1 MQKNKVSIIIPTYNE
16 RDNVPIVF
24 KAIDDV
30 LDGKWHYQIIVVDDS
45 SPDGTG
51 MLVTEL
57 SDKDDRIKLIE
68 RPGKLGLGSAVVA
81 GFDHSDG
88 DYLVM
93 MDADLS
99 HDPKYLPDMLLELSN
114 HDIVIGSRYVD
125 GGGVRNW
132 PLWRRIVSLTASA
145 VGRSI
150 VGLNIRDIT
159 AGFAAFKRDHVMK
172 LSSDLNPKG
181 FKLLLEILA
190 KSPRARI
197 KECPIVFA
205 DRRFGR
211 SKASF
216 HEIILFIQ
224 LCFQLRS
231 VKKIYE

>member
-1 MQKNKVSIIIPTYNE
+1 MQKKKVSIIIPTYNE
-16 RDNVPIVF
+16 RDNVPIVV
-24 KAIDDV
+24 KAIEEV
-30 LDGKWHYQIIVVDDS
+30 LGGKWHYQIIVVDDS

-57 SDKDDRIKLIE
+57 SYKDHRINLIE

-125 GGGVRNW
+125 GGGVCNW
-132 PLWRRIVSLTASA
+132 PLWRKIVSVTASA

-150 VGLNIRDIT
+150 VGLSIRDLT
-159 AGFAAFKRDHVMK
+159 AGFAAFKRDHIMELLPD
-172 LSSDLNPKG
+172 LSPKG
-181 FKLLLEILA
+181 FKLLLEIVA
-190 KSPRARI
+190 KSPSANI
-197 KECPIVFA
+197 KEYPIVFT
-205 DRRFGR
+205 DRRFGN
-211 SKASF
+211 SKASV
-216 HEIILFIQ
+216 HEIILFIK
-224 LCFQLRS
+224 LCFQLRL
-231 VKKIYE
+231 VKKIYK